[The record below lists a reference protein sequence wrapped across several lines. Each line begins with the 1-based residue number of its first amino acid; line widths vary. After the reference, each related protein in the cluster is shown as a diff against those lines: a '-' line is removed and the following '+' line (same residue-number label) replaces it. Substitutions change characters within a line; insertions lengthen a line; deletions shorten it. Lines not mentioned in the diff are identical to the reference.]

1 MLALDQIATLYGEPM
16 ALLIQCCRVHFKA
29 DSIENLNEKIE
40 RLGEEKRAEVLKK
53 VQLLSRLHRIRPV
66 VYRVLLNTI
75 APEQFK
81 TLLKNE
87 LHSITLKNFELA
99 KETERI
105 VKRLEAANIV
115 AIPYKGVAFSKQFY
129 GDISM
134 RESSDIDLAID
145 PNSLLAIKPLLEEDG
160 YVIAAGM
167 EDPSKASANY
177 YKENKDLCFDK
188 ITTRERFHI
197 ELHWMITHPNYQA
210 PANLNK
216 IDSAQ
221 LVNSELA
228 GTQLKF
234 LEPAEHFRATLLH
247 HLLHDG
253 MEYLKLLVDIA
264 QAQSILIAVS
274 VNEKISQLEQHYNVV
289 PIFLAIEDLF
299 GVGQVS
305 EQPNKN
311 PLSASI
317 IDYCLRSTIGRYQRH
332 RVFSL
337 IGHYRRTLH
346 NRVRFIKD
354 KKDKRLFQ
362 LSYLHG
368 LIKPGLGEREWIPL
382 PSYLHG
388 LYYLIRPI
396 RILLRGKEE

>member
-1 MLALDQIATLYGEPM
+1 MQALDRIATLYGEPM
-16 ALLIQCCRVHFKA
+16 ALLIQCCRVHFKT
-29 DSIENLNEKIE
+29 DSIESLNKKIE
-40 RLGEEKRAEVLKK
+40 KFSDEKLVEILKR

-75 APEQFK
+75 VPEQFK

-105 VKRLEAANIV
+105 VKKLEAANIV
-115 AIPYKGVAFSKQFY
+115 VIPYKGVAFSKQFY

-145 PNSLLAIKPLLEEDG
+145 PNILLAIRPLLEEDG

-177 YKENKDLCFDK
+177 YIENKDLCFDK

-216 IDSAQ
+216 IDTAQ
-221 LVNSELA
+221 LVDSELA

-234 LEPAEHFRATLLH
+234 LEPAEHFKATLLH

-253 MEYLKLLVDIA
+253 MEYLKLLIDIA
-264 QAQSILIAVS
+264 QAHTRMSNIS
-274 VNEKISQLEQHYNVV
+274 VNEKALQLEQHYNVV
-289 PIFLAIEDLF
+289 PIFLAIKDLF
-299 GVGQVS
+299 GISQVS
-305 EQPNKN
+305 KQKNNN
-311 PLSASI
+311 PLSTSI
-317 IDYCLRSTIGRYQRH
+317 IDYCLRSTVGRYQRH

-337 IGHYRRTLH
+337 IGHYQRALG
-346 NRVRFIKD
+346 NRVRFIKN
-354 KKDKRLFQ
+354 KKDKRRFQ
-362 LSYLHG
+362 ISYVHG
-368 LIKPGLGEREWIPL
+368 LVKPGLGERKWIPL

-388 LYYLIRPI
+388 LYYFIRPI
-396 RILLRGKEE
+396 RILLREKEE